1 LDCNVRSRHRGGC
14 AVARDPVAVPR
25 RPGAR
30 DAAIMYARAC
40 RAWYGRRAPR
50 IVRNKIA
57 QLQRKGRDAA

>member
-1 LDCNVRSRHRGGC
+1 MKVTKE
-14 AVARDPVAVPR
+14 
-25 RPGAR
+25 

-57 QLQRKGRDAA
+57 QLQSKGDHGGVDAWSEAAKQLSRMDDMDAGRR